1 MRTYLDI
8 LGFKICGVLLCG
20 VAYFLN
26 LLTIWTFLG
35 ILEHYLEFY
44 PELTNIAR
52 SSKTNRHREIKK
64 KNTYNNNFKKNRDPE
79 I

>member
-1 MRTYLDI
+1 MVYY
-8 LGFKICGVLLCG
+8 CV
-20 VAYFLN
+20 VVVYFLN

-64 KNTYNNNFKKNRDPE
+64 NTYNNNKKKIRDPE
-79 I
+79 IYFLSIY